1 MGHACLF
8 AGVPD
13 CLSALPQKQAAAPSS
28 LTPAPPLDR
37 AALELSLKQSI
48 FESSE
53 FRELQKKADK
63 LDELRARVPDEAAKH
78 THVEDHADEG
88 EMHDCALTI
97 SLM

>member
-13 CLSALPQKQAAAPSS
+13 CLSALPQKQAASPSS

-63 LDELRARVPDEAAKH
+63 LDELKARVPDEAAKH

>member
-13 CLSALPQKQAAAPSS
+13 CLSALPQKQAAA
-28 LTPAPPLDR
+28 PAPPLDR